1 MALNAVVE
9 GMISI
14 SGHIAHALFDPE
26 ATHLFISSIFAY
38 KLIQV
43 SEPLRFQLVVSTPIG
58 VKIIASTKY
67 VNCEV
72 MIGEMETSIDLNKLG
87 EMEFDAILRMDWL
100 SACGAHVDCNKKRI
114 IFKIEGVPEFIFEG
128 VKVSHD
134 IPYISA
140 IKATKLMRQGCQGFL
155 ASVLDTTRTDIK
167 IETILVVNEFPDVF
181 PEDLPGL
188 PPNRD
193 VEFAKM

>member
-1 MALNAVVE
+1 MC
-9 GMISI
+9 IR
-14 SGHIAHALFDPE
+14 D
-26 ATHLFISSIFAY
+26 
-38 KLIQV
+38 
-43 SEPLRFQLVVSTPIG
+43 RFTPIG

-72 MIGEMETSIDLNKLG
+72 MIGEMKISIDLIKLG
-87 EMEFDAILRMDWL
+87 EMEFDAILEMDWL
-100 SACGAHVDCNKKRI
+100 SACCAHVNYNRKRI
-114 IFKIEGVPEFIFEG
+114 IFKMEGVPKFIFEG

-140 IKATKLMRQGCQGFL
+140 IKVTKLMRQGCQGFL

-167 IETILVVNEFPDVF
+167 IETILVINEFPDVF

-188 PPNRD
+188 PPDRD
-193 VEFAKM
+193 VEFAIDMMPGTAPISKAPYLSLIHI